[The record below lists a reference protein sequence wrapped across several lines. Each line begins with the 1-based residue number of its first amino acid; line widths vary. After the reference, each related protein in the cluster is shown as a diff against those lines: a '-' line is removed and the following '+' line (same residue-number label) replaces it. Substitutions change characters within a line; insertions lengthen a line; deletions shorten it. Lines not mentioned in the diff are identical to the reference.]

1 MFFQNCL
8 TFLNISHIN
17 IIKRKN
23 NPKWLS
29 LLLIFYT
36 FWDIF
41 LNMNSTTK
49 VKISEE
55 LSETSSQK
63 SIQRPNIDNLIK
75 RIISER
81 KRERKN
87 SIIMIG
93 TALAAL
99 AVVSYWFTKV

>member
-1 MFFQNCL
+1 MVI
-8 TFLNISHIN
+8 TSIY
-17 IIKRKN
+17 
-23 NPKWLS
+23 
-29 LLLIFYT
+29 FYT
-36 FWDIF
+36 FCDI
-41 LNMNSTTK
+41 LLIMNAAPK
-49 VKISEE
+49 AKISEE

-63 SIQRPNIDNLIK
+63 SMNRPNIDNLIK
-75 RIISER
+75 KIISER